1 MLLISTYLEMTI
13 QDSKKVWKKE
23 RAKEMRSHMSW
34 PERKLWA
41 KIHGKTTGTMIHS
54 QKVMFGYILDF
65 WCPDA
70 KLAIEVDGKQHLTAS
85 AQKWDATRDAVMSK
99 AGIKTLR
106 FSAKTI
112 EKNLAGVVAMIV
124 GEIAKR
130 KKLLTAV
137 H

>member
-1 MLLISTYLEMTI
+1 LLNRFVVGMNN
-13 QDSKKVWKKE
+13 QDPKKVWKKE

-130 KKLLTAV
+130 KKLFTAV